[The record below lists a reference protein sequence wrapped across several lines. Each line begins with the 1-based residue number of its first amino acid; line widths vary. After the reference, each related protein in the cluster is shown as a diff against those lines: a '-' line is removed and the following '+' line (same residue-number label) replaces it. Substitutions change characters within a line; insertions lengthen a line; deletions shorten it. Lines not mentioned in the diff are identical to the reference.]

1 MATQLYDAQNIK
13 TEKDIAQP
21 IRIRW
26 FMIDEM
32 QFSSNDVYDINNCSN
47 VNTDSSNVSIDSSN
61 VSTDSS
67 KCIQNIVLLK
77 REPKARAVASS
88 FVVNISYNA
97 YHVSLINQ
105 LFIDVDDRT
114 IWKVFKDQI
123 GYEDLISMDLND
135 ETAMYAIDKYPSENL
150 VSLKELKDSLIS
162 WYCV

>member
-47 VNTDSSNVSIDSSN
+47 VNTDSSNVSTDSSN

>member
-32 QFSSNDVYDINNCSN
+32 QFSSDDVYDINNYSN
-47 VNTDSSNVSIDSSN
+47 VNTDSSNVSTDSSN